1 MIHLRTDNAFEHEQS
16 VKGIDTYPSWNLFL
30 TGGLDCYAKIW
41 NLKKEMIREIKV
53 PEKIHSVAFL
63 NEKGDVLIGHN
74 AKVSTV
80 ET

>member
-1 MIHLRTDNAFEHEQS
+1 M
-16 VKGIDTYPSWNLFL
+16 GIDTYLAWNLFV
-30 TGGLDCYAKIW
+30 TGGLDCHAKIW

-53 PEKIHSVAFL
+53 PEKIFAVAFL

-80 ET
+80 ETQDYRP